1 MLVAD
6 YLCFCLLDIQLCS
19 AELAQLVL
27 AGLLT
32 LFNYLSSAGVIWF
45 IKFMYFL
52 WRRFYVLIIIILV
65 FLDEGFVM
73 IWVELPSSA
82 PILWFDVLSLVS
94 WVAGLPSASDVLS
107 GYLQS
112 AWGSHFVEVLVFF
125 WTELCVDL
133 LVVQGSCSCR
143 FALSSASNVLSE
155 YFQSCLG

>member
-1 MLVAD
+1 M
-6 YLCFCLLDIQLCS
+6 F
-19 AELAQLVL
+19 EM
-27 AGLLT
+27 
-32 LFNYLSSAGVIWF
+32 F
-45 IKFMYFL
+45 
-52 WRRFYVLIIIILV
+52 V
-65 FLDEGFVM
+65 FLGFVM